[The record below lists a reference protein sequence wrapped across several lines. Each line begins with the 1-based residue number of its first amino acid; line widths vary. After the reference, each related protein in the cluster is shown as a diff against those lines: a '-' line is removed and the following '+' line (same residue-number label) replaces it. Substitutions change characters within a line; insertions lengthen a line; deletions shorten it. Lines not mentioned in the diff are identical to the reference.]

1 MTIAP
6 IISPTLHALFS
17 AVGLVAFSGFLI
29 SIVNQ
34 VILYLRPSRLAIY
47 AHKSKSGEDP
57 WAMVTGASR
66 GIGYAIACELAT
78 CGFNVVLHGRDD
90 EKMSRVASELQ
101 MVFPS
106 RSFRVIIA
114 DAEAVACKT
123 HLVASKQPGGSRLAA
138 LDFDAIQQELQD
150 IHLTILI
157 NNAGGGLANPTF
169 IPLTEASEER
179 VTGNVSLNALFPLHL
194 TRALLPT
201 LIRHAPSLVIN
212 ISSMADQGFPLLVSY
227 GASKAFL
234 MTATRALRLEMEME
248 GLGNSVELLGVRLG
262 KVTGA
267 GGCTEPASIFVPTA
281 ETMAKA
287 TLARAGYANGIVA
300 GYWGHALQQAVRSP
314 FLFLPQWVWDSI
326 IVAVMRRERENYDG
340 VKRQ

>member
-1 MTIAP
+1 MTIAL
-6 IISPTLHALFS
+6 ITSPTLQALFS
-17 AVGLVAFSGFLI
+17 AVGLVAFSGLLI
-29 SIVNQ
+29 RILNQ
-34 VILYLRPSRLAIY
+34 VILYLRPSRLSIY
-47 AHKSKSGEDP
+47 AHKSKSGEEP

-66 GIGYAIACELAT
+66 GIGYALACELAT

-90 EKMSRVASELQ
+90 ERMSRIASELQ
-101 MVFPS
+101 MAFPS

-114 DAEAVACKT
+114 DAETVACKT
-123 HLVASKQPGGSRLAA
+123 YLDASKLPGDSRPAP
-138 LDFDAIQQELQD
+138 LDFDAIQRKLQD

-169 IPLTEASEER
+169 IPLTECSEER

-234 MTATRALRLEMEME
+234 MTATRSLRLEMEME
-248 GLGNSVELLGVRLG
+248 GLGNSVEILGVRLG

-267 GGCTEPASIFVPTA
+267 GGFTEPASIFLPTA

-287 TLARAGYANGIVA
+287 ILARAGYANGIVA
-300 GYWGHALQQAVRSP
+300 GYWGHALQQVMSSL
-314 FLFLPQWVWDSI
+314 FLLLPQWVGDSI
-326 IVAVMRRERENYDG
+326 IIAVMRREREKFDG